1 MMSVTLTLTV
11 LILMGVSTVSAT
23 RATLAVDWCAQVC
36 YCATYIPR
44 KAVFNHIIISAA
56 K

>member
-36 YCATYIPR
+36 YIFPAKPCL
-44 KAVFNHIIISAA
+44 II
-56 K
+56 